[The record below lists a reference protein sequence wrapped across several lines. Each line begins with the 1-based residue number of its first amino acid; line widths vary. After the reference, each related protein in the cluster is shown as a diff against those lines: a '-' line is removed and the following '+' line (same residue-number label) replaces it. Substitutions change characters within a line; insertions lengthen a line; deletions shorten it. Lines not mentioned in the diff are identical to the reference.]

1 VLSAAV
7 FEQANEPSWR
17 RLKAQRTLPTHGE
30 AILPSVEVDSYNE
43 GDDGIPP
50 RTVPA
55 RSSLMAFTW
64 TETMQMLDPIGID
77 RWPYELSLKYG
88 FSDALTCSVGRRW
101 LVCYWSD
108 QIFGKIRR
116 NLFGSFCSRPPA
128 LPRCALSN

>member
-1 VLSAAV
+1 M
-7 FEQANEPSWR
+7 P
-17 RLKAQRTLPTHGE
+17 LKASDWHSTKLGRDVFLH
-30 AILPSVEVDSYNE
+30 PSVPAGWGNE
-43 GDDGIPP
+43 YAAMAEREFDTGIMM
-50 RTVPA
+50 A

-101 LVCYWSD
+101 LVCYWSG
-108 QIFGKIRR
+108 QSLGKIRR

-128 LPRCALSN
+128 LLRCALSN